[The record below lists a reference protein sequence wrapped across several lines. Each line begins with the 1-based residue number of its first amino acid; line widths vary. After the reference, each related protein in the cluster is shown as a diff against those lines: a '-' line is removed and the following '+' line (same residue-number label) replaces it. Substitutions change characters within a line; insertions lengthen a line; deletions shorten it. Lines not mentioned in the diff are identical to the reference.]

1 MSLLEVI
8 MMGPVARQFMTPKP
22 VYVEARSQLREALRK
37 MQEHDLR
44 HIAVLSEGNLVGIIS
59 DRDVRSY
66 LLHSDEE
73 VDFPERSKKRLETP
87 VGALAQSDLIVIDT
101 ETAISEAIE
110 LLISQKIGALPVV
123 DPHTQRLIGILS
135 YVDILKAAQQ
145 FFEPSIS
152 AEEMAPLIA

>member
-1 MSLLEVI
+1 
-8 MMGPVARQFMTPKP
+8 MGPVARQLMTPKP
-22 VYVEARSQLREALRK
+22 VYVEARAQLREALRK

-44 HIAVLSEGNLVGIIS
+44 HIAVLSGGELVGIIS

-87 VGALAQSDLIVIDT
+87 VSALTQTDLIVIDS
-101 ETAISEAIE
+101 ETSVSEAIE

-135 YVDILKAAQQ
+135 YVDILKAALPL
-145 FFEPSIS
+145 FEP
-152 AEEMAPLIA
+152 AVT